1 MSSLPQEW
9 EDNKKALLEFAW
21 ATHMGIKGMVCMSS
35 YFFYKIDGAGFKP
48 AIMSD

>member
-21 ATHMGIKGMVCMSS
+21 ATHMGIKGMVCRHP
-35 YFFYKIDGAGFKP
+35 FFKKIDSAGFEP
-48 AIMSD
+48 VLMPD